1 MKLAVVGS
9 RSFKDNL
16 QARIVAQD
24 IIRNR
29 LFNGKITTIISGGA
43 NGPDKWA
50 EEVAKQFNIETIIYK
65 PEWKTYGKSAGMRR
79 NVDIISASDHVLIFW
94 DEKSKGTAHDIKIT
108 RKQNKSYELFVWDKS
123 ENWRLYESFID

>member
-1 MKLAVVGS
+1 
-9 RSFKDNL
+9 
-16 QARIVAQD
+16 
-24 IIRNR
+24 
-29 LFNGKITTIISGGA
+29 
-43 NGPDKWA
+43 
-50 EEVAKQFNIETIIYK
+50 
-65 PEWKTYGKSAGMRR
+65 MRR